1 MIREAFGK
9 LDERGRE
16 SPRTMQE
23 ESTRYVTPRGGRR
36 SQVTANRKVKKGD
49 SGRISGKNRC
59 THFSEDGKRCKQK
72 AWRAKKVCYQH
83 DPAAAELRRKAGR
96 PRNPVPLTTV
106 EDVQESLAETMRELQ
121 AGKIKPGQAYAA
133 GYLAQLALTA
143 LELERKQSK
152 LDVKHFWEV
161 VDLGAAFEKAGELA
175 KERRKGKEA
184 QEASPSA
191 SPQDKEAEEKAEE
204 AEAEAA
210 TR

>member
-1 MIREAFGK
+1 MRRGGSRPR
-9 LDERGRE
+9 RGR
-16 SPRTMQE
+16 R
-23 ESTRYVTPRGGRR
+23 RGRGGER
-36 SQVTANRKVKKGD
+36 
-49 SGRISGKNRC
+49 
-59 THFSEDGKRCKQK
+59 
-72 AWRAKKVCYQH
+72 
-83 DPAAAELRRKAGR
+83 
-96 PRNPVPLTTV
+96 V
-106 EDVQESLAETMRELQ
+106 EEVQEPRAETRGELQ

-175 KERRKGKEA
+175 KERRKEKEA

-191 SPQDKEAEEKAEE
+191 SPQDEEAEEKAEE

-210 TR
+210 PR